1 MEAARSAFVDRE
13 AELALLEEQ
22 YRAPGASLFIL
33 YGRRRVGKT
42 ELLRHFAA
50 SRRHVFFVADQ
61 APAAVQIGELS
72 RRIWAL
78 VHGEPPEA
86 VTFPSWEA
94 LLRFMGQ
101 MAAGEPLLVVL
112 DEVPYLVES
121 DRSVPSVL
129 QRVWDETLRH
139 THLKLIL
146 CGSLVSFMERELLGH
161 KSPLFGRRTGQYQLE
176 PMTFRQAT
184 GFFPER
190 SPAWRV
196 VAYAVFGGM
205 PAYLVLLAGEEDLDG
220 ALVRHVLRKGGV
232 LFEEPRFLLTQE
244 LHQPANYFGLLAAI
258 AGGKTRL
265 NEITQAAYLPDRAA
279 TSRYLD
285 ILRTMGLIER
295 EVPVTEPAPERSR
308 RGIYRIKDPFL
319 RFWFRFVYP
328 YRTELE
334 TGGPELVLE
343 RFIRPRLNEFVGA
356 AFEEIARQHVRE
368 LARRGELPFVPSRIG
383 RWWNRA
389 TEIDVVALSVEEGQ
403 LLVGE
408 AKWWTSPVGLNVLE
422 ELQRKSQ
429 ELVAHSA
436 STWRRPPAIHYA
448 LFSRSGFTADL
459 REHARREGVLLV
471 DVTDL

>member
-1 MEAARSAFVDRE
+1 MIHTAFVDRE

-22 YRAPGASLFIL
+22 YRAPDASLFIL

-61 APAAVQIGELS
+61 APAAAQIAELS
-72 RRIWAL
+72 RRLWAL
-78 VHGEPPEA
+78 VHGEPPDA
-86 VTFPSWEA
+86 FTFPSWDA

-101 MAAGEPLLVVL
+101 AAMSEPLLVVL

-121 DRSVPSVL
+121 ERSMPSVL
-129 QRVWDETLRH
+129 QRVWDASLRH
-139 THLKLIL
+139 TRLKLIL
-146 CGSLVSFMERELLGH
+146 CGSLISFMERELLGH

-176 PMTFRQAT
+176 PMTFRQAA

-196 VAYAVFGGM
+196 VAYAAFGGM
-205 PAYLVLLAGEEDLDG
+205 PAYLTLLSGEEDLDA
-220 ALVRHVLRKGGV
+220 ALVRHVLRKQGV
-232 LFEEPRFLLTQE
+232 LFEEPRFLLSQE
-244 LHQPANYFGLLAAI
+244 LHQPTYYFSLLAAI

-265 NEITQAAYLPDRAA
+265 NEIVRGAHLPDRAA
-279 TSRYLD
+279 ASRYLD
-285 ILRTMGLIER
+285 ILQTMGLVQR
-295 EVPVTEPAPERSR
+295 EVPVTEPAPQRSR

-334 TGGPELVLE
+334 TVGPELVLE
-343 RFIRPRLNEFVGA
+343 RFIRPRLHEFVGA
-356 AFEEIARQHVRE
+356 TFEEIARQHVLE
-368 LARRGELPFVPSRIG
+368 LARRGELPFAPSRVG
-383 RWWNRA
+383 RWWNRN
-389 TEIDVVALSVEEGQ
+389 TEIDVVALGVEEGQ
-403 LLVGE
+403 LLLGE

-422 ELQRKSQ
+422 DLQRKAQ
-429 ELVAHSA
+429 QMVAHSA
-436 STWRRPPAIHYA
+436 AIWKRPPTLHYA
-448 LFSRSGFTADL
+448 LFSRSGFAADL
-459 REHARREGVLLV
+459 REQARRERVLLI